1 MAASKPNILTF
12 HGTFYLPVV
21 SLAMLAGFVVSFT
34 LPVALS
40 FVIPAMHSALFNL
53 FPQLWN
59 AFLSWITPPFL
70 FFLLNSIIFVLTA
83 SSGLLSSS
91 DSSYGSSDFCT
102 NLLDKMEGPPKQS
115 SGALMENFYAATP
128 YTYMPAKMQN
138 QGFQAL
144 SVDVPALA
152 TQRLHAGFDARGAH
166 EAEEGEFYDAED
178 EEDDEEEEQ
187 DPCKFS
193 KLTMASRSLS
203 FSCTES
209 RIDEEEEGDDGI
221 NYGHTWLSYGH
232 SNRALVNKKISF
244 LCKEDDDLV
253 QTKSRSVPSSLH
265 FATPPMPSSIKR
277 SLSVDSASFHVKQ
290 ASSAPSAES
299 LSDEAFRKR
308 VEDFISKMNAQL
320 RKEVK

>member
-1 MAASKPNILTF
+1 MAASKPHILTF

-21 SLAMLAGFVVSFT
+21 SLAMLTGFVVSFA
-34 LPVALS
+34 LPIALS

-59 AFLSWITPPFL
+59 AFLSWITPPCL

-115 SGALMENFYAATP
+115 SGDLMENFSAATL
-128 YTYMPAKMQN
+128 YTYVPAKMQN

-144 SVDVPALA
+144 SIDVPALA
-152 TQRLHAGFDARGAH
+152 TQRLHAGFDPQGAH
-166 EAEEGEFYDAED
+166 QAEEGEFYDAED
-178 EEDDEEEEQ
+178 DDDEEEEQ
-187 DPCKFS
+187 LPCKFS

-209 RIDEEEEGDDGI
+209 RIDEEEGDDGI
-221 NYGHTWLSYGH
+221 NYGHTWPSYGH
-232 SNRALVNKKISF
+232 SKRALVNKKISF

-253 QTKSRSVPSSLH
+253 QTKSRSVPSSPH
-265 FATPPMPSSIKR
+265 YATPPMPNSIKR
-277 SLSVDSASFHVKQ
+277 SLSVDSASFHGKQ